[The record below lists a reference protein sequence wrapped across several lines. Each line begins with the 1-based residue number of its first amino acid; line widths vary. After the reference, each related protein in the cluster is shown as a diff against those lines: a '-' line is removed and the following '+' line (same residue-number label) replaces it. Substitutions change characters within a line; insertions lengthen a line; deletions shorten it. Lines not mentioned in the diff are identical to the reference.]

1 MISSEDEIVLKKAAE
16 KYNVSKLYLFG
27 SITNP
32 SGEASDID
40 VAVEG
45 LDSASFFKFYS
56 ELLFDLSKPV
66 DVIDLKKDSRFN
78 RMVKAEGLLLYEN
91 VSVTK

>member
-1 MISSEDEIVLKKAAE
+1 MISSEDEIVLKKTAE
-16 KYNVSKLYLFG
+16 KYKVSKLYLFG
-27 SITNP
+27 SINNS

-45 LDSASFFKFYS
+45 IDGALFFKFYS
-56 ELLFDLSKPV
+56 ELLFGLSKPV

-78 RMVKAEGLLLYEN
+78 RMIKAEGLLIYG
-91 VSVTK
+91 